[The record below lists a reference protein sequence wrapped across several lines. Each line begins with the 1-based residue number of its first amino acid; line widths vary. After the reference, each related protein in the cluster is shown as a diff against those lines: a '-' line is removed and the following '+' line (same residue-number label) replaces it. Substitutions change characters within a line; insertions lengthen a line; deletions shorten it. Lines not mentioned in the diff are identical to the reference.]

1 MKKILLSSLLGQ
13 TTIATTV
20 RLRQEILTSQ
30 RRDIHIV
37 QPKIE
42 PKLANVALKRY
53 IFHGI
58 NPNDLNAQ
66 FEFELQNSQPLLVR
80 PGEILARVRSTT
92 ICLSDIHTVCGAR

>member
-1 MKKILLSSLLGQ
+1 MKKILLFNLLGQ
-13 TTIATTV
+13 TTKATTT
-20 RLRQEILTSQ
+20 RLRQEIQTS